1 MRRVNG
7 VNMKKRRRL
16 LLISFRNVLL
26 DHCDR
31 FKSEYLTGHF
41 DLPIQINDHFLL
53 SSQGYNSMLQLRR
66 LKPRQVYPFPTPKPY
81 MSAPHKYH
89 QAGRSGYSRPPLPA
103 LRDEAGRDG
112 DAEDDGDE
120 GTSGVVAAAA
130 ASNSNAETTS
140 AKRNVNVTK
149 EPNRPTAIVEKVPVA
164 VQTITSSVS
173 TATEITSTTEGG
185 QSSSRDTTTED
196 DEEEEDDEVGEEEE
210 FEGEDYSKNPGLL
223 SLLDISLP
231 SIRVEENNNDNNNSN
246 NNRQGWLEDNIN
258 DYSFSSLLGHIDMHL
273 NGHRESE
280 ADDEGGA
287 GSESGSSRRTAGMSN
302 SSSGG
307 SSSVIRNEM
316 MSDRCS
322 IISETSVDFVN
333 KFAELSE
340 MIQEH

>member
-1 MRRVNG
+1 
-7 VNMKKRRRL
+7 
-16 LLISFRNVLL
+16 
-26 DHCDR
+26 
-31 FKSEYLTGHF
+31 
-41 DLPIQINDHFLL
+41 
-53 SSQGYNSMLQLRR
+53 MLQMRR

-89 QAGRSGYSRPPLPA
+89 QANRSGYSRPPLPA
-103 LRDEAGRDG
+103 LHDEAGRDG

-120 GTSGVVAAAA
+120 GTSGVVA
-130 ASNSNAETTS
+130 SKAETT
-140 AKRNVNVTK
+140 AAARRNVNVTK
-149 EPNRPTAIVEKVPVA
+149 ETNLHPLLPPTAIVEKVPVA
-164 VQTITSSVS
+164 VQTIDSIS
-173 TATEITSTTEGG
+173 TTAEVTSTTEGG
-185 QSSSRDTTTED
+185 QSSSRDTTTE
-196 DEEEEDDEVGEEEE
+196 EEEEDDEVGEEEE
-210 FEGEDYSKNPGLL
+210 CEEEDYSKNPGLL

-231 SIRVEENNNDNNNSN
+231 SIRVEEN

-273 NGHRESE
+273 NGDKESE
-280 ADDEGGA
+280 GDDEREGTDN
-287 GSESGSSRRTAGMSN
+287 SPSKRTAGMSN
-302 SSSGG
+302 SSSG

>member
-1 MRRVNG
+1 
-7 VNMKKRRRL
+7 
-16 LLISFRNVLL
+16 
-26 DHCDR
+26 
-31 FKSEYLTGHF
+31 
-41 DLPIQINDHFLL
+41 
-53 SSQGYNSMLQLRR
+53 MLQLRR

-231 SIRVEENNNDNNNSN
+231 SIRVEENNNSN